1 MCYCCIQGCSTVPI
15 KNCYQQFLQHSRKR
29 DQLTGVLAGVRAGGR
44 AGMLLLPYT
53 SLAPQLN
60 LARSAA
66 AERPALNRV
75 RAGTRGA
82 CTAPRDA
89 NEGVR
94 RDSAHQETEM
104 RTISL
109 LSTAGTSPATASA
122 PSPAPQALHAAAR
135 LPPVALLP
143 PRPSS
148 LSPSLAWPR
157 PRPGPPLP
165 SLYTS
170 TSSPFSRATRW
181 PRVSR

>member
-82 CTAPRDA
+82 CTALRDTYA
-89 NEGVR
+89 RGSELR
-94 RDSAHQETEM
+94 R
-104 RTISL
+104 
-109 LSTAGTSPATASA
+109 
-122 PSPAPQALHAAAR
+122 
-135 LPPVALLP
+135 
-143 PRPSS
+143 
-148 LSPSLAWPR
+148 R
-157 PRPGPPLP
+157 PRGDTQKPRRSTDAPLVWRC
-165 SLYTS
+165 LGL
-170 TSSPFSRATRW
+170 
-181 PRVSR
+181 